1 MADWIGIAILLIVGI
16 VLVVLEIVLL
26 PGGIVGI
33 IGGAV
38 MAVAIFLTFKNHGTT
53 SGLLVS
59 AIAAVVFVGTL
70 IYGFKTNLWSKVALN
85 DANTSRVFE
94 NDDIKVVVGDRGK
107 TLSALRP
114 IGNAEFNEIEIE
126 VRTMGEYM
134 DSGQF
139 VKIVLIKENKIY
151 VEKIS

>member
-1 MADWIGIAILLIVGI
+1 MADWIGITILLIVGI

-26 PGGIVGI
+26 PGGVVGI
-33 IGGAV
+33 IGSAV
-38 MAVAIFLTFKNHGTT
+38 MAVAIFFTFKSYGTT
-53 SGLLVS
+53 AGLLVS
-59 AIAAVVFVGTL
+59 SLAAVVFVATL

-85 DANTSRVFE
+85 DTNTSRVFE

-114 IGNAEFNEIEIE
+114 IGKAEFNDSEIE
-126 VRTMGEYM
+126 VRTMGDYM
-134 DSGQF
+134 DAGQF
-139 VKIVLIKENKIY
+139 VKIILIKESKIY